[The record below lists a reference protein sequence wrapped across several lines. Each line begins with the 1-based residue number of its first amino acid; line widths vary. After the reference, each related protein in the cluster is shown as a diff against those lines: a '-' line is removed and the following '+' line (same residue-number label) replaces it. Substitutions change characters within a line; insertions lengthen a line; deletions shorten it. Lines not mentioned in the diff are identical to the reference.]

1 MKKKILFVSSII
13 EFGKILNATSNIE
26 PGSSFISELLYY
38 PKLIKKIDTD
48 ELHYGIPNVVQI
60 TPELKYEFEIPFTI
74 QKCKVEVYSWETLS
88 DPDAYSSFE
97 KYTIII
103 FDGPESN
110 VFMKVSFFEDGSIV
124 KAIYP
129 KITIAQAPQMIQSS
143 SYPYGLC
150 NYPSSYSYGYAAI
163 PGSVFKTS
171 YDYKNPTYETVPAN
185 GDEKIIVYEYSGIK
199 Y

>member
-13 EFGKILNATSNIE
+13 EFGRLLNATSNIE

-48 ELHYGIPNVVQI
+48 ELHCGIPNVIQI
-60 TPELKYEFEIPFTI
+60 TPELKYEFEIPYTI
-74 QKCKVEVYSWETLS
+74 TNCKVEVYSWETLS

-129 KITIAQAPQMIQSS
+129 KITIAQAPQMIQPS

-163 PGSVFKTS
+163 PSSVFKTS
-171 YDYKNPTYETVPAN
+171 YDYKSPTYETVPAN
-185 GDEKIIVYEYSGIK
+185 NDEKIIVYEYSGIK